1 MFQDKFRLLILFF
14 IILSLGLLKP
24 SFINASIIDDIKNQ
38 IQSKSSSIGDLEK
51 EIKKYQEELNKVSEE
66 KKSLN
71 NEIYRLNLDRKKLST
86 DINLTDNK
94 IQSTGL
100 TVQKLSV
107 DIGDKERLINQN
119 NTALGEIVK
128 IINEQ
133 DSNSLIEILLS
144 QRDLSEFWDDFD
156 SLQRLQ
162 MDIRRKTN
170 ELVTL
175 KSSLETVKTESEMK
189 ERELL
194 NYKSQLADQK
204 QIIDYNKKEKDQL
217 LSVTANKESLYKKQ
231 LEEKKKLMEEVLQEI
246 NKLESQL
253 KIEIDPGSLPVAGSG
268 VLRWPFTDERMAE
281 CKTYL
286 KALGNPDCITQFFG
300 NTPFSTSNPQVYNG
314 NGHPGID
321 FRASSGTKVLSAME
335 GVVKGT
341 GNTDSVPPKCYS
353 YGKWVLV
360 EHPNGLSTLYA
371 HLSLIKVNPGQSV
384 NAGDIIG
391 YSGNTGY
398 STGPHLHF
406 GVYASKGVQITKF
419 ENSINC
425 KDKYIPLA
433 SRDAYLNPMSYL
445 PKY

>member
-1 MFQDKFRLLILFF
+1 MLQDHFKLLILFF
-14 IILSLGLLKP
+14 IIFSLGLLNP

-71 NEIYRLNLDRKKLST
+71 NEIYRLNLDRKKIST

-94 IQSTGL
+94 IQSTSL
-100 TVQKLSV
+100 TVQKLAV
-107 DIGDKERLINQN
+107 DIQEKENSIYQN
-119 NTALGEIVK
+119 NTALAEIVRL
-128 IINEQ
+128 INEN
-133 DSNSLIEILLS
+133 DSNSIVEILLS
-144 QRDLSEFWDDFD
+144 QKDLSEFWDDFD

-162 MDIRRKTN
+162 IDIKRKTS
-170 ELVTL
+170 ELVML
-175 KSSLETVKTESEMK
+175 KNGLETVKMESEMK

-246 NKLESQL
+246 QRLESQL
-253 KIEIDPGSLPVAGSG
+253 KIEIDPSSLPDANYGILS
-268 VLRWPFTDERMAE
+268 WPLENI
-281 CKTYL
+281 Y
-286 KALGNPDCITQFFG
+286 ITQFFG

-321 FRASSGTKVLSAME
+321 FRASSGTKVLSAMG

-341 GNTDSVPPKCYS
+341 GNTDSIPPKCYS
-353 YGKWVLV
+353 YGKWVLI

-371 HLSLIKVNPGQSV
+371 HLSLIKVSAGQTV
-384 NAGDIIG
+384 NAGEIIG

-419 ENSINC
+419 TNSINC

>member
-100 TVQKLSV
+100 TVQKLSF

-170 ELVTL
+170 ELVML
-175 KSSLETVKTESEMK
+175 KSSLETVKTESEIK

-246 NKLESQL
+246 QRLESQL
-253 KIEIDPGSLPVAGSG
+253 KIEIDPTSLPDANYGI
-268 VLRWPFTDERMAE
+268 LDWPLESI
-281 CKTYL
+281 Y
-286 KALGNPDCITQFFG
+286 ITQFFG

>member
-246 NKLESQL
+246 QRLESQL
-253 KIEIDPGSLPVAGSG
+253 KIEIDPTSLPDANYGILG
-268 VLRWPFTDERMAE
+268 WPLESI
-281 CKTYL
+281 Y
-286 KALGNPDCITQFFG
+286 ITQFFG